1 MRITALT
8 GTAVA
13 ITGILAV
20 CVATP
25 ASAKIPKNCLG
36 QYQKYQHGECINT
49 TEINPDR
56 VPNQSAQFYRSSH
69 HKKKTPAAAPADTP
83 AKAN

>member
-1 MRITALT
+1 MRIMVLT

-13 ITGILAV
+13 FTSMLAV

-25 ASAKIPKNCLG
+25 AAAKIPKNCLG
-36 QYQKYQHGECINT
+36 QYQKWQHGECIET
-49 TEINPDR
+49 TTINPDR

-69 HKKKTPAAAPADTP
+69 HKKKATAPSTDT
-83 AKAN
+83 K